1 MASGR
6 GLNMLART
14 KEELTLSEQEA
25 LSHLA
30 KGCADKEITQS
41 LFITEKTV
49 KSHLNS
55 IFRKFRVTRRL
66 QAILY
71 AISKGLT

>member
-1 MASGR
+1 
-6 GLNMLART
+6 MLART

-55 IFRKFRVTRRL
+55 IFRKLKVTRRL
-66 QAILY
+66 QAILC
-71 AISKGLT
+71 AIREGLT